1 MLKYKY
7 LCRYKIWYTGV
18 QRYIPKDVHGS
29 VFYNNKNN
37 EKKSKSLSLRD

>member
-1 MLKYKY
+1 M
-7 LCRYKIWYTGV
+7 IHSV

-37 EKKSKSLSLRD
+37 EKKSKSIPKRLRSLQA

>member
-1 MLKYKY
+1 M
-7 LCRYKIWYTGV
+7 IHSV

-37 EKKSKSLSLRD
+37 EKNLSLSLRD